1 MVYNSIHEKFDNN
14 LSGDSWNVSISAR
27 MGESAVSGRVL
38 ADIRNER
45 DDIVVFTADLMYSN
59 RMSDFAK
66 QHPDS
71 FFNFGIS
78 EQNMMSAA
86 AGIATTG
93 KIPYIASF
101 ASFLSLLSCE
111 QIRTSVAY
119 PGLPVRILAHH
130 AGMTMGFYGTSH
142 HALEDLSIIRSMAN
156 MTIIC
161 PCDAVQIEK
170 ALKATVDYPAPI
182 YFRLG
187 RGREAQVYEEDSA
200 TFELGKSIQLRDGYD
215 LTVITNGLTLKATID
230 AADQLKKEGV
240 QVRVIDMHTI
250 KPFDVEAVKKAAEE
264 TGMIMTVEEHSIIG
278 GIGSCVA
285 EVIADYNLNC
295 QFKRHGIYDEY
306 VLIGPP
312 NALYA
317 HYDLNA
323 EGIVKEIHNFIN
335 SKRVI
340 PK

>member
-1 MVYNSIHEKFDNN
+1 MVNNPAHELLDNN
-14 LSGDSWNVSISAR
+14 LQEGSWNISISAKL
-27 MGESAVSGRVL
+27 GESAVSGKVL
-38 ADIRNER
+38 ADIRDER

-59 RMSDFAK
+59 KTSDFAK
-66 QHPDS
+66 RHPES

-78 EQNMMSAA
+78 EQNMVTAA

-119 PGLPVRILAHH
+119 PNLPVRILAHH

-156 MTIIC
+156 MTIVC
-161 PCDAVQIEK
+161 PADAVQIEK
-170 ALKATVDYPAPI
+170 ALKATVDHPSPI

-187 RGREAQVYEEDSA
+187 RGRELPVYDEETA
-200 TFELGKSIQLRDGYD
+200 TFELGKANKLREGDD
-215 LTVITNGLTLKATID
+215 LTVITNGLTLKAVVD
-230 AADQLKKEGV
+230 ATDMLKAEGIN
-240 QVRVIDMHTI
+240 VRVLDMHTI
-250 KPFDVEAVKKAAEE
+250 KPFDAEAVKAAALE

-285 EVIADYNLNC
+285 EVIADNNLDC

-317 HYDLNA
+317 HYNLNA
-323 EGIVKEIHNFIN
+323 EGVAKEIRNFVS
-335 SKRVI
+335 SKMGV
-340 PK
+340 

>member
-1 MVYNSIHEKFDNN
+1 MVYNPAHEEFDNN
-14 LSGDSWNVSISAR
+14 LKEGSWNVSISSR
-27 MGESAVSGRVL
+27 MGESAVSGQVL

-59 RMSDFAK
+59 RLSDFAK
-66 QHPDS
+66 VHPDS

-78 EQNMMSAA
+78 EQNMVTAA

-119 PGLPVRILAHH
+119 PGLPVRILSHH
-130 AGMTMGFYGTSH
+130 SGMTMGFYGTSH

-161 PCDAVQIEK
+161 PADAKQTES
-170 ALKATVDYPAPI
+170 ALRATVDYPGPI

-187 RGREAQVYEEDSA
+187 RGREKQVYNEIPI
-200 TFELGKSIQLRDGYD
+200 FELGKANQLRDGDD
-215 LTVITNGLTLKATID
+215 LTIITNGLTLKAVVD
-230 AADQLKKEGV
+230 AVDQLKDEGIN
-240 QVRVIDMHTI
+240 VRVLDMHTI
-250 KPFDVEAVKKAAEE
+250 KPFDNEAVIKAAKE
-264 TGMIMTVEEHSIIG
+264 TGKILTVEEHSVIG

-285 EVIADYNLNC
+285 EVIADHNLDV
-295 QFKRHGIYDEY
+295 QFKRHGINDEY

-312 NALYA
+312 LALYD
-317 HYDLNA
+317 HYKLNA
-323 EGIVKEIHNFIN
+323 EGIADEVKGFLKSTET
-335 SKRVI
+335 RV
-340 PK
+340 

>member
-1 MVYNSIHEKFDNN
+1 MVYNSAHDQLDSN
-14 LSGDSWNVSISAR
+14 LKEGSWNVSTSAR
-27 MGESAVSGRVL
+27 MGESAVSGKVL
-38 ADIRNER
+38 ADIRNVR
-45 DDIVVFTADLMYSN
+45 KDIVVFTADLMYSN
-59 RMSDFAK
+59 RMSDFAE

-78 EQNMMSAA
+78 EQNMVTAA

-93 KIPYIASF
+93 KIPYIAAF
-101 ASFLSLLSCE
+101 ASFLALHSCE
-111 QIRTSVAY
+111 QIRTSIAY

-130 AGMTMGFYGTSH
+130 SGMTMGFYGTSH
-142 HALEDLSIIRSMAN
+142 HALEDLSIIRAMAN

-161 PCDAVQIEK
+161 PSDAVQIES
-170 ALKATVDYPAPI
+170 ALKATVDHPSPI

-187 RGREAQVYEEDSA
+187 RGREAQVYEENSVP
-200 TFELGKSIQLRDGYD
+200 FELGKAVELRDGQD
-215 LTVITNGLTLKATID
+215 LTVVTNGLTLKAVVD
-230 AADQLKKEGV
+230 AADLLKSEGINV
-240 QVRVIDMHTI
+240 KVLDMHTI
-250 KPFDVEAVKKAAEE
+250 KPFDVEAIKRSASE

-285 EVIADYNLNC
+285 EVIADHNLNC

-317 HYDLNA
+317 HYNLNA
-323 EGIVKEIHNFIN
+323 DGVAKEIRSFIN
-335 SKRVI
+335 SHKKVV
-340 PK
+340 

>member
-1 MVYNSIHEKFDNN
+1 MVYNPAHEQLDRN
-14 LSGDSWNVSISAR
+14 LKEGSWNVSISAR
-27 MGESAVSGRVL
+27 MGESAVSGKVL
-38 ADIRNER
+38 AQMRQER
-45 DDIVVFTADLMYSN
+45 EDIVVFTADLMFSN

-78 EQNMMSAA
+78 EQNMITAA
-86 AGIATTG
+86 AGLATTG

-101 ASFLSLLSCE
+101 ASFLSLLGCE

-142 HALEDLSIIRSMAN
+142 HALEDLSIIRAMAN

-161 PCDAVQIEK
+161 PSDAIQIEA
-170 ALKATVDYPAPI
+170 ALRATVDHPTPI

-187 RGREAQVYEEDSA
+187 RGREAQVYDQHTA
-200 TFELGKSIQLRDGYD
+200 PFELGKAVELRDGQD
-215 LTVITNGLTLKATID
+215 VAVITNGLTLKAVAD
-230 AADQLKKEGV
+230 AADLLKAEGIHV
-240 QVRVIDMHTI
+240 KVLDMHTI
-250 KPFDVEAVKKAAEE
+250 KPFDAEAVKKAAAE
-264 TGMIMTVEEHSIIG
+264 TGKIMTVEEHNIIG

-285 EVIADYNLNC
+285 EVIADYNLDC

-312 NALYA
+312 LALYD
-317 HYDLNA
+317 HYHLNA
-323 EGIVKEIHNFIN
+323 EGVAKEIRNFVKG
-335 SKRVI
+335 SKKGV
-340 PK
+340 